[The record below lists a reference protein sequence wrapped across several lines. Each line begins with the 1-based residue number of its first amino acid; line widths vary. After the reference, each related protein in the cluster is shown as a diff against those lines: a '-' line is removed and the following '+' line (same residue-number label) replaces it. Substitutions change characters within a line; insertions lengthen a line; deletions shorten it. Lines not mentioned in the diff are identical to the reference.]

1 MTAATGEA
9 LVTEAT
15 AAPALDGAMEK
26 DTKAK
31 KSERKKHKKNRKP
44 KIEGVTQSRLAS
56 YGLL

>member
-31 KSERKKHKKNRKP
+31 KARERNTRK
-44 KIEGVTQSRLAS
+44 IANAGVTQSRLAS